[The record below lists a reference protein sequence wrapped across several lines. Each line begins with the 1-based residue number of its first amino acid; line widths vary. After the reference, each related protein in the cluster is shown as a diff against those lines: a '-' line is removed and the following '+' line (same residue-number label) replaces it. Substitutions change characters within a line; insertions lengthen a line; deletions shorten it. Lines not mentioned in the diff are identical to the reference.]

1 LREQLERIGY
11 LKDIPPVEI
20 ASTQEPCWRYRNQI
34 QFHLTLEGKLGFQ
47 KAHSNETFPI
57 RECYLPEASINWLW
71 PQIEIEPVHGLARI
85 SIRSGVDEGMM
96 LILESSDPQPL
107 DIGFENLAVSVVQK
121 NRSGNLVLAGSD
133 YLHMKV
139 LGKRFRVS
147 ATSFFQV
154 NTAQVNAMV
163 QHIMAY
169 LPLTDAMTVVDAYCG
184 VGLFS
189 AFLASK
195 VKKLVG
201 IELSPEACDDFT
213 MNLDEFDQV
222 SLYEASAEEVLSNI
236 NFNAEVIIMD
246 PPREGLGRKTVDG
259 IVSQGALYL
268 VYISCDPA
276 TLARDA
282 KHLASG
288 GYRLEKIA
296 LFDMFPQTYH
306 LESVSYW
313 KRA

>member
-1 LREQLERIGY
+1 
-11 LKDIPPVEI
+11 
-20 ASTQEPCWRYRNQI
+20 
-34 QFHLTLEGKLGFQ
+34 
-47 KAHSNETFPI
+47 
-57 RECYLPEASINWLW
+57 
-71 PQIEIEPVHGLARI
+71 
-85 SIRSGVDEGMM
+85 
-96 LILESSDPQPL
+96 
-107 DIGFENLAVSVVQK
+107 
-121 NRSGNLVLAGSD
+121 
-133 YLHMKV
+133 
-139 LGKRFRVS
+139 
-147 ATSFFQV
+147 
-154 NTAQVNAMV
+154 
-163 QHIMAY
+163 MAY